1 MISFRLLKQSRTS
14 RARAG
19 IISTP
24 HGDIET
30 PTFVPV
36 ATQGAIKGLTEDK
49 VVASGTQLMIANT
62 FHLLFKP
69 GTDVLSAAGGLHRFM
84 HWPHPLMTDSGG
96 FQVFSLGFGMDHSL
110 GKIDKRVEGDERRT
124 LIDVTTQPRHIRI
137 TEEGVYFRS
146 PMDGSEVLMTP
157 ESSIATQQIIG
168 ADIIY
173 AFDECTPPRATR
185 AYIEESLARTHRW
198 EERSLAALSSDQAM
212 YGIVQGSEHR
222 DLREQSTAFVNAR
235 AFAGFGIGGDLGE
248 SKAQSAEILNWVIPA
263 LDPSRPRHLLGI
275 GQPEDIALMVHGGV
289 DTFDC
294 VSPTQ
299 LARRGIAFTPGGRID
314 LRKSLRGD
322 ATEPID
328 ETCPCDTCQKYSRAY
343 LSHLLRAGEMNAY
356 AHITL
361 HNLTYMHRTVRD
373 MREKILSG
381 EIE

>member
-1 MISFRLLKQSRTS
+1 MISFRILQQSKKS

-36 ATQGAIKGLTEDK
+36 ATQGAIKALAEDA
-49 VVASGTQLMIANT
+49 VIRAGTQLMIANT

-69 GTDVLSAAGGLHRFM
+69 GVEVLSSAGGLHEFM
-84 HWPHPLMTDSGG
+84 HWHRPLMTDSGG

-124 LIDVTTQPRHIRI
+124 LIDVSTQPKQIKI
-137 TEEGVYFRS
+137 SEEGVRFRS

-157 ESSIATQQIIG
+157 ESSIATQQVIG

-198 EERSLAALSSDQAM
+198 EERSLAALTSQQAM
-212 YGIVQGSEHR
+212 YGIVQGSEYR
-222 DLREQSTAFVNAR
+222 DLRERSARFVSER

-248 SKAQSAEILNWVIPA
+248 SKAQSAEILEWVIPT
-263 LDPSRPRHLLGI
+263 LDQSRPRHLLGI
-275 GQPEDIALMVHGGV
+275 GHPEDIELMVRGGV

-294 VSPTQ
+294 ISPTQ
-299 LARRGIAFTPGGRID
+299 LARRGIAFTALGRID
-314 LRKSLRGD
+314 LRKEAERTS
-322 ATEPID
+322 TEPID
-328 ETCPCDTCQKYSRAY
+328 VTCPCDTCVKYSRAY
-343 LSHLLRAGEMNAY
+343 LSHLLRAGEINAY
-356 AHITL
+356 SHITL
-361 HNLTYMHRTVRD
+361 HNLTYMHRTVRAY
-373 MREKILSG
+373 REQILSG
-381 EIE
+381 EI